1 MPEVTR
7 TLAVTEFFLSLQG
20 EGSRA
25 GRVCAFVRLAG
36 CNLSCVW
43 CDTTYAW
50 KAGEMDRPERLSV
63 AAVLDRVAQMRS
75 PLVEVTGG
83 EPLLQAATPELLT
96 ALCDAGYEVVLN
108 TSGSVGVQGI
118 DERVH
123 VALDLKC
130 PASGQTDRMDMAN
143 LAALAPGRDEVKFVI
158 ADRGDYDWAMAL
170 CREHELFARVPV
182 GFSPVTP
189 ASFVGD
195 MADWPLPGRL
205 AAWMLADRCPATL
218 QVQLHRLL
226 WPAAIKGTQENAP

>member
-1 MPEVTR
+1 MPDLTR

-20 EGSRA
+20 EGSRV

-50 KAGEMDRPERLSV
+50 KAGEMDPPVRHSL
-63 AAVLDRVAQMRS
+63 AAILAQVAQMGTS
-75 PLVEVTGG
+75 LVEVTGG
-83 EPLLQAATPELLT
+83 EPLGQPATPDLLT

-108 TSGSVGVQGI
+108 TSGSLGVNNI

-130 PASGQTDRMDMAN
+130 PASGQSERMDLSN
-143 LAALAPGRDEVKFVI
+143 LARLVAGRDEVKFVI
-158 ADRGDYDWAMAL
+158 ADRGDYDWAVGL
-170 CREHELFARVPV
+170 CVEHGLFDRVPV

-189 ASFVGD
+189 AAFRGD
-195 MADWPLPGRL
+195 MASWPLPGQL

-218 QVQLHRLL
+218 GLQQHRLL
-226 WPAAIKGTQENAP
+226 WPAAVKGTQENAA